1 MSTKGTSSSANCD
14 RFYRAKP
21 ANPVESLSYLANKP
35 FDKDGLTEV
44 LAKIGDKPGRAVRQ
58 LFAKALKDHFA
69 DSSKDL
75 FDVTTKLSNQI
86 AQNKKEYSEVKHMCV
101 EGVGALFEVA
111 GGRMVSLTPL
121 AAMSL
126 LAAAKDSKSAH
137 AGYRYRSLVALKK
150 VVASTGDTLDEGLC
164 KDIWKAAKSAS
175 SELKAHRI
183 AQAAFGVMS
192 ACVDQGM
199 VPIKQSEV
207 DNIRQICV
215 KAFESETQTRLAS
228 AQLLAATFAKIY
240 VPEDEEGE
248 AAAKPKDKTLA
259 LGLEA
264 VLQIFTGAYV
274 KSGQLSKVQTGLVH
288 ALYKFIVV
296 KSLQQTHLPLL
307 IKTFLR
313 ELYPP
318 AKHPAGP
325 QQLLLSREHAVYLLL
340 SPTLS
345 EFAQQNAIKSVLDF
359 LQSQNSNSN
368 PDGPLSHDGT
378 LSGLLVV
385 QGLVRKLGSATPD
398 IIEPLYK
405 FLSHPARSVVI
416 ATSQTIKQVCLLL
429 PDKLYLV
436 TAKTMTLLN
445 KGQASIGLGICLST
459 LIASSTPESLNIDT
473 ITRVLSLSNNLLKS
487 SSTSDLQVAVVQ
499 IQIAWLLLKSLMCL
513 GPAFVKVHLS
523 HMLLL
528 WKGALPKPFTR
539 DQLAQKT
546 PQDLEFLLHVKNA
559 ALGAVLS
566 FLKCNQQL
574 LTSDLTKR
582 VAVMLNYTWAFLEA
596 IGDTVEAGPG
606 SEYSAVK
613 RRLLQCYVQLGR
625 ADSHASLLP
634 QAVSCFAGADYKE
647 DILATAK
654 CDSLWTSRGFGVTS
668 LAEGDA
674 FKDVEQNPPIEKLL
688 STPFLS
694 IPSLEHDL
702 EILFDDICPIP
713 PTTGIVDASILLF
726 SNLFPFQPAKVQES
740 LLEQMRTHMSSHTK
754 ATSQLRGEAVVVN
767 CLVALNRGLKKKARN
782 MDARVVAQ
790 LLELLKGSI
799 KHEDSRIRL
808 LAAEN
813 LGLLCPYGGASFVT
827 AQIKHII
834 DQIVAETDPHTRSG
848 CSLSLGYIFRF
859 SQPGHA
865 NLKTV
870 LGILISLAKDPHP
883 IVHYWALKGVDLI
896 VDSSSFNPGSA
907 SSLLSTIAGLY
918 IVENHDE
925 VASVASQ
932 NIAAELNNVRV
943 LAQVLHGLVIVMG
956 PEIVAHREIRL
967 MCDSLWFEDPS
978 HAISI
983 VQEALV
989 FDVSM
994 FNLQDVTSRLLA
1006 YLTHESP
1013 AVRDLAVQ
1021 ALHQLVKIY
1030 TIDLSGKELHI
1041 WLVYNSTLSEE
1052 VAKFISAWVEA
1063 SAADSGNGRIHWV
1076 LRIQRLMTLN
1086 LNASGGSVG
1095 AGGQAQHTED
1105 ESAAITVGES
1115 TTGEPLR
1122 WQTRALAMESL
1133 IKIMEDA
1140 KITPPILA
1148 KIGDIIRLAFTCSTS
1163 DIVNLRLLG
1172 IKLLSV
1178 VVSIG
1183 DIPDPDFPDVPL
1195 LEQYQ
1200 AQISSAL
1207 SPAFGADS
1215 TTELASRAVCVC
1227 GQFVSSGIVKNL
1239 ERLRLLKFL
1248 TAALAGPN
1256 TLESVGDLKPVG
1268 PNNQLKLRLA
1278 VLAAWADIKVQSHH
1292 KEYLRGLVAQYQVQL
1307 TPLWIGAIKEYAQI
1321 KFEPEPG
1328 FDNLYSSLSG
1338 QSRLESYKDTWKVI
1352 VHAVSSV
1359 PDEQSSFFFVLFGI
1373 CFEYLTHSSDLEIL
1387 HTLHNVCVSA
1397 GNRVFEPSI
1406 FSELLDLFDR
1416 LMLTVSL
1423 EEKAVLA
1430 KICMRLC
1437 VSNSASKG
1445 PEAAADDWDHITQ
1458 LFELLR
1464 VCMLG
1469 LGGVLPISEA
1479 PVKSYPQQELAQFAQ
1494 ESFTSLSTMLKAF
1507 PTIVQADL
1515 VEVFAHI
1522 YLSILSTAETPIL
1535 AYIQFL
1541 RDICDA
1547 MVTVGAQEDISAL
1560 ASGFVRELV
1569 TKHSGSQCVISLTTV
1584 ITKVLNV
1591 QLSQSV
1597 ISDISDRYMEL
1608 VDNDLQT
1615 ALGCISAVMGVSDN
1629 SPAAQNLTLEL
1640 IPQLVKR
1647 LENTDTRAHIIELL
1661 FQYSVNHASSGS
1673 YSLIMPVL
1681 VWHASTSSRYAN
1693 EKLLALAGKDQQI
1706 FRSVVQAL
1714 SASQKQ
1720 VLEQTLRGAQD
1731 DDDDDD
1737 DGDEFEEPQIQ
1748 LKSFA

>member
-1 MSTKGTSSSANCD
+1 MCLVSRPDVHESFST
-14 RFYRAKP
+14 
-21 ANPVESLSYLANKP
+21 NPVESLAYLADKP
-35 FDKDGLTEV
+35 FEKHTLTEV
-44 LAKIGDKPGRAVRQ
+44 QAKIGDKPSRAVRH
-58 LFAKALKDHFA
+58 LFSKALKEHFA
-69 DSSKDL
+69 ESSKDL
-75 FDVTTKLSNQI
+75 FDVTTNLANQI
-86 AQNKKEYSEVKHMCV
+86 ATNKKEYTETKHMAV
-101 EGVGALFEVA
+101 EGVGAVFEVA

-126 LAAAKDSKSAH
+126 LAVAKDSKSAH
-137 AGYRYRSLVALKK
+137 AGYRYRALVALKK
-150 VVASTGDTLDEGLC
+150 VVLSTGDTLDESLC
-164 KDIWKAAKSAS
+164 KDIWKLAKSAS
-175 SELKAHRI
+175 AELKAHRI
-183 AQAAFGVMS
+183 AQAAFGVLS
-192 ACVDQGM
+192 ACVDRGM
-199 VPIKQSEV
+199 VAIKQSEM

-215 KAFESETQTRLAS
+215 KTFESETTQTRLAAS
-228 AQLLAATFAKIY
+228 QLLSATLSKIY
-240 VPEDEEGE
+240 VPEDGEEKPKE
-248 AAAKPKDKTLA
+248 KPKDKTLA
-259 LGLEA
+259 LNLEQ
-264 VLQIFTGAYV
+264 VLQIFTSAYI
-274 KSGQLSKVQTGLVH
+274 KAGQLNKVQTGLVH
-288 ALYKFIVV
+288 ALYQFIVAQN
-296 KSLQQTHLPLL
+296 LQQTHFPLL
-307 IKTFLR
+307 LKTFLR
-313 ELYPP
+313 DVYPP
-318 AKHPAGP
+318 SKQSVGS
-325 QQLLLSREHAVYLLL
+325 QQLLSTREHALYLLL
-340 SPTLS
+340 TPPLS
-345 EFAQQNAIKSVLDF
+345 EFAQQSAIKTVLEY
-359 LQSQNSNSN
+359 LQAQNSNSN
-368 PDGPLSHDGT
+368 PDGPLTHDGT
-378 LSGLLVV
+378 LSGLLLV
-385 QGLVRKLGSATPD
+385 QGLVQRLGSATPD

-405 FLSHPARSVVI
+405 FLSHQSRAVII

-487 SSTSDLQVAVVQ
+487 SSSSELSVAVIQ

-546 PQDLEFLLHVKNA
+546 PQDLEFLLCVKNA

-582 VAVMLNYTWAFLEA
+582 VAIMLNYTWAFLES
-596 IGDTVEAGPG
+596 ISESVEVGQG

-634 QAVSCFAGADYKE
+634 QAVSCFAGTDYKE
-647 DILATAK
+647 DILQTAK

-668 LAEGDA
+668 LVEGDEV
-674 FKDVEQNPPIEKLL
+674 KGIEKLL
-688 STPFLS
+688 SNPFLS
-694 IPSLEHDL
+694 LPSLEHDV
-702 EILFDDICPIP
+702 EILFDDKVVPVP
-713 PTTGIVDASILLF
+713 PTTGIVDNSILLF

-740 LLEQMRTHMSSHTK
+740 LLEQMRTHMASHSNK

-767 CLVALNRGLKKKARN
+767 CLVALNLGLKKKARS

-799 KHEDSRIRL
+799 KHEDSRIRR

-813 LGLLCPYGGASFVT
+813 LGLLCVYGGASFVT
-827 AQIKHII
+827 AQIKNII

-907 SSLLSTIAGLY
+907 SSLLSTVTGLY
-918 IVENHDE
+918 VAENHDE

-932 NIAAELNNVRV
+932 NIAADLNNVRV
-943 LAQVLHGLVIVMG
+943 LAEVLHGLVVVMG
-956 PEIVAHREIRL
+956 PEIVVHREIKL
-967 MCDSLWFEDPS
+967 LCDSLWFEDPT

-994 FNLQDVTSRLLA
+994 FDLQEVTGRLLA
-1006 YLTHESP
+1006 YLTHESS

-1030 TIDLSGKELHI
+1030 TIDLSGKELQI

-1063 SAADSGNGRIHWV
+1063 SAADSGTGRIHWV

-1086 LNASGGSVG
+1086 LNATSSG
-1095 AGGQAQHTED
+1095 QTQHTED

-1133 IKIMEDA
+1133 IKIMEEA
-1140 KITPPILA
+1140 KSTPAILA

-1172 IKLLSV
+1172 IRLLSV
-1178 VVSIG
+1178 IVSIG
-1183 DIPDPDFPDVPL
+1183 DIPDPEFPDVPL

-1215 TTELASRAVCVC
+1215 TTELASKAVCVC

-1239 ERLRLLKFL
+1239 DRLRLLKFL
-1248 TAALAGPN
+1248 TTALTDTN
-1256 TLESVGDLKPVG
+1256 TLECVGDLKPVG

-1278 VLAAWADIKVQSHH
+1278 ILAAWADIKVQSHH
-1292 KEYLRGLVAQYQVQL
+1292 KDYLRGLVTQYQKQL
-1307 TPLWIGAIKEYAQI
+1307 TPLWITAIKEYAQI

-1359 PDEQSSFFFVLFGI
+1359 PDEQASFFFVLFGI

-1437 VSNSASKG
+1437 VSGASRTSSS
-1445 PEAAADDWDHITQ
+1445 DDWDHITQ

-1464 VCMLG
+1464 VCMVG
-1469 LGGVLPISEA
+1469 LGGVLPISET
-1479 PVKSYPQQELAQFAQ
+1479 PVKSYPQAELAQFAQ
-1494 ESFTSLSTMLKAF
+1494 ETFTSLSAMLQAF
-1507 PTIVQADL
+1507 PPIVQADL

-1560 ASGFVRELV
+1560 VTGFVRELV
-1569 TKHSGSQCVISLTTV
+1569 SKHSGSQSVISLTTV

-1591 QLSQSV
+1591 QLNHST
-1597 ISDISDRYMEL
+1597 ISDIASKYIEL
-1608 VDNDLQT
+1608 VDSGDMQT
-1615 ALGCISAVMGVSDN
+1615 ALGCISAVMGVSN
-1629 SPAAQNLTLEL
+1629 SSPAARNLTLEL
-1640 IPQLVKR
+1640 IPHLVKR
-1647 LENTDTRAHIIELL
+1647 LEGTETRAQIVDLL
-1661 FQYSVNHASSGS
+1661 FNYSVNHASTGS
-1673 YSLIMPVL
+1673 FSIIMPIL

-1693 EKLLALAGKDQQI
+1693 EKLLELAGKDQQI

-1714 SASQKQ
+1714 SPSQKQ

-1737 DGDEFEEPQIQ
+1737 DGEYEEPQIQ

>member
-1 MSTKGTSSSANCD
+1 
-14 RFYRAKP
+14 
-21 ANPVESLSYLANKP
+21 
-35 FDKDGLTEV
+35 
-44 LAKIGDKPGRAVRQ
+44 
-58 LFAKALKDHFA
+58 
-69 DSSKDL
+69 
-75 FDVTTKLSNQI
+75 
-86 AQNKKEYSEVKHMCV
+86 
-101 EGVGALFEVA
+101 
-111 GGRMVSLTPL
+111 MVSLTPL
-121 AAMSL
+121 AAMAL
-126 LAAAKDSKSAH
+126 LAAAKDAKSAH
-137 AGYRYRSLVALKK
+137 AGYRYRALVALKK
-150 VVASTGDTLDEGLC
+150 VVLSTGDTLDEGLC
-164 KDIWKAAKSAS
+164 KDIWKLAKSAS
-175 SELKAHRI
+175 GELKAHRI

-192 ACVDQGM
+192 ACVDRGM
-199 VPIKQSEV
+199 VPIKQSEM
-207 DNIRQICV
+207 DTIRQICV
-215 KAFESETQTRLAS
+215 KTFETEAPTREAAS
-228 AQLLAATFAKIY
+228 ALLAATLSKIY
-240 VPEDEEGE
+240 VPEEEE
-248 AAAKPKDKTLA
+248 KKDKKDKTLA
-259 LGLEA
+259 LSVEA
-264 VLQIFTGAYV
+264 VLQIFTAAYI
-274 KSGQLSKVQTGLVH
+274 KAGHLSKVQTGLVH
-288 ALYKFIVV
+288 AMYRFIVAQN
-296 KSLQQTHLPLL
+296 LQTTHFPLL
-307 IKTFLR
+307 LKTFLR
-313 ELYPP
+313 DIYPG
-318 AKHPAGP
+318 KNS
-325 QQLLLSREHAVYLLL
+325 QLLTREHAVYLLL
-340 SPTLS
+340 TPPLS
-345 EFAQQNAIKSVLDF
+345 EFAEQGAIKTVLEY

-378 LSGLLVV
+378 LSGLLLV
-385 QGLVRKLGSATPD
+385 QGLVKKLGSATPD

-405 FLSHPARSVVI
+405 FLSHQSRGVII

-487 SSTSDLQVAVVQ
+487 SSSSDLSVAVVQ

-546 PQDLEFLLHVKNA
+546 PQDLEFLLCVKNA

-566 FLKCNQQL
+566 FLKKNQQL

-582 VAVMLNYTWAFLEA
+582 IAIMLNYTWAFLES
-596 IGDTVEAGPG
+596 ISESVEGQTEFF
-606 SEYSAVK
+606 SVK

-634 QAVSCFAGADYKE
+634 QAVSCFAGTDYKE
-647 DILATAK
+647 DILQTAK

-668 LAEGDA
+668 LVEGNEG
-674 FKDVEQNPPIEKLL
+674 KGIERLI

-694 IPSLEHDL
+694 LPSLEHDL
-702 EILFDDICPIP
+702 EVLFDSTVSPVP
-713 PTTGIVDASILLF
+713 PTTGIVDSSILLF

-740 LLEQMRTHMSSHTK
+740 LLEQMRTHMASHSNK

-767 CLVALNRGLKKKARN
+767 CLVALNLGLKKKARG

-799 KHEDSRIRL
+799 KHEDSRIRG

-813 LGLLCPYGGASFVT
+813 LGLLCVYGGASFVT

-834 DQIVAETDPHTRSG
+834 DQIVAETDPSTRSG

-870 LGILISLAKDPHP
+870 LGILVSLAKDPHP

-896 VDSSSFNPGSA
+896 VDSSSFNPASA
-907 SSLLSTIAGLY
+907 SSLLSTVSGLY
-918 IVENHDE
+918 VSENHDE
-925 VASVASQ
+925 VASIASQ
-932 NIAAELNNVRV
+932 NIAADLNNVRV
-943 LAQVLHGLVIVMG
+943 LAEVLHGLVVVMG
-956 PEIVAHREIRL
+956 PEIVAHREIKL
-967 MCDSLWFEDPS
+967 LCDSLWFEDPT

-994 FNLQDVTSRLLA
+994 FDLQEVTSRLLA
-1006 YLTHESP
+1006 YLTHESSS
-1013 AVRDLAVQ
+1013 VRDLAVQ

-1030 TIDLSGKELHI
+1030 TIDLSGKELQI

-1063 SAADSGNGRIHWV
+1063 SAADSGTGRIHWV

-1086 LNASGGSVG
+1086 LNATQSG
-1095 AGGQAQHTED
+1095 QTQHTED

-1133 IKIMEDA
+1133 IRIMEDA
-1140 KITPPILA
+1140 KSTAPILA

-1183 DIPDPDFPDVPL
+1183 DIPDPEFPDVPL

-1239 ERLRLLKFL
+1239 DRLRLLKFL
-1248 TAALAGPN
+1248 TTALTDTN
-1256 TLESVGDLKPVG
+1256 TLECVGDLKPVG

-1278 VLAAWADIKVQSHH
+1278 ILAAWADIKVQSHH
-1292 KEYLRGLVAQYQVQL
+1292 KEYLRGLVSQYQAQL
-1307 TPLWIGAIKEYAQI
+1307 TPLWINAIKEYAQI

-1359 PDEQSSFFFVLFGI
+1359 PDEQASFFFVLFGI

-1437 VSNSASKG
+1437 VSGASRTSSS
-1445 PEAAADDWDHITQ
+1445 DDWDHITQ

-1464 VCMLG
+1464 VCMVG
-1469 LGGVLPISEA
+1469 LGGVLPISET
-1479 PVKSYPQQELAQFAQ
+1479 PVKSYPQAELAQFAQ
-1494 ESFTSLSTMLKAF
+1494 ETFSSLSAMLQAF
-1507 PTIVQADL
+1507 PPIVQADL

-1541 RDICDA
+1541 RDICDS
-1547 MVTVGAQEDISAL
+1547 MVSVGGVEDIAAL
-1560 ASGFVRELV
+1560 TTGFVREL
-1569 TKHSGSQCVISLTTV
+1569 TSKHRGSQSVISLTTV

-1591 QLSQSV
+1591 QLNESA
-1597 ISDISDRYMEL
+1597 IRDIADRYMEL
-1608 VDNDLQT
+1608 VDSDLQT
-1615 ALGCISAVMGVSDN
+1615 ALGCISAVMGVSN
-1629 SPAAQNLTLEL
+1629 SSAAAKNLTLEL
-1640 IPQLVKR
+1640 IPHLVKR
-1647 LENTDTRAHIIELL
+1647 LEGESRLQIIELL
-1661 FQYSVNHASSGS
+1661 FSYSVNHASTGS
-1673 YSLIMPVL
+1673 YSIIMPIL
-1681 VWHASTSSRYAN
+1681 VWHASTSSKYAN
-1693 EKLLALAGKDQQI
+1693 EKLLELAGKDQQI

-1714 SASQKQ
+1714 SAEQKR
-1720 VLEQTLRGAQD
+1720 VLQETLRGGQEEEE
-1731 DDDDDD
+1731 
-1737 DGDEFEEPQIQ
+1737 DEEEEGEEPQIQ